1 MTIIK
6 CGGIE
11 VDTEKLTVDD
21 MPTEVFREIFVLC
34 GVNVAMELLLNMPGN
49 IIQVPA
55 RGLANIEKRLILQA
69 FEKFP
74 PTTAL
79 IRRLCR
85 DFKTSEWYIR
95 DLLVQNKKQVPCD
108 GQGHLDFINSEGE
121 VQ

>member
-21 MPTEVFREIFVLC
+21 MPTEVFREIFELC

-95 DLLVQNKKQVPCD
+95 DLLVQNKKQVPFD
-108 GQGHLDFINSEGE
+108 GQ
-121 VQ
+121 